1 MLSLASVARG
11 GMVVVVFE
19 FWENSDFRLVGLD
32 GGDTD
37 GTVRAV
43 RLKLRCCYGLFF
55 NWDTSAMEIA

>member
-1 MLSLASVARG
+1 MGAYVTLSKLVRMLSLASVARG

-37 GTVRAV
+37 GTV
-43 RLKLRCCYGLFF
+43 
-55 NWDTSAMEIA
+55 